1 MKVILTSNIKKIG
14 EIGDLVSVKD
24 GYARNFLF
32 PQKKALRNNSKNLEY
47 YENIKEEIKNKEKIK
62 KEEAENLLK
71 KSKDISIVFSK
82 EADENNQLYGTIT
95 KKEIQNFLAEKEI
108 KFKSDDIQ
116 IPDPIRSVGEH
127 FISINPYQD
136 LSEKIKV
143 VVKKS

>member
-1 MKVILTSNIKKIG
+1 MKKLKKKSRI
-14 EIGDLVSVKD
+14 
-24 GYARNFLF
+24 
-32 PQKKALRNNSKNLEY
+32 
-47 YENIKEEIKNKEKIK
+47 KEKIK

-116 IPDPIRSVGEH
+116 ITEPIRSVGDH